1 MFIIS
6 GHSGCIL
13 EMIQVDQGCLVKKST
28 NRPDYIRRL
37 EKQCSKQ
44 ILFSKNNRLDIFTA
58 PKIRS
63 RIKSKKEYSF
73 CMDFIA
79 SSDAITFLL
88 EAPKDKL
95 DFFLESM
102 LIFVKEELSTSQECD
117 VSCSFY
123 DKLLL
128 VETKLY
134 THRFYRPKLG
144 LLLKEYREKI
154 LPKKIEIPVGVCHG
168 DLTLSNILVN
178 HTRQKITLIDFL
190 DVFIESPLQDMV
202 KIRQDTKYLWS
213 SHLYKGKIDAQRFKL
228 VMHYL
233 DERFV
238 SAFEAFKCYRE
249 YYTAFQVMN
258 LLRVLCYCDNEQTYV
273 SMLNSIENVLHKR

>member
-13 EMIQVDQGCLVKKST
+13 EMIQVNQECLVKKST

-37 EKQCSKQ
+37 EKQCKKQ
-44 ILFSKNNRLDIFTA
+44 ILFSKTNRLDIFAA
-58 PKIRS
+58 PKIHS
-63 RIKSKKEYSF
+63 QIKSEKEYSF

-95 DFFLESM
+95 DFFFESM
-102 LIFVKEELSTSQECD
+102 VALIREELSASQECD
-117 VSCSFY
+117 VSSSFY
-123 DKLLL
+123 DKLQS
-128 VETKLY
+128 VEAKLCV
-134 THRFYRPKLG
+134 HKLYRPKLS

-154 LPKKIEIPVGVCHG
+154 LPKKIEIPMGKCHG
-168 DLTLSNILVN
+168 DLTLSNILIS
-178 HTRQKITLIDFL
+178 HTKQKITLIDFL

-213 SHLYKGKIDAQRFKL
+213 SHLYRGKIDAQRYKL
-228 VMHYL
+228 VMRYL
-233 DERFV
+233 DQRFV
-238 SAFEAFKCYRE
+238 TAFKVFKCYRE

-258 LLRVLCYCDNEQTYV
+258 LLRVLCYCDNEQTYN
-273 SMLNSIENVLHKR
+273 SMLNSIENVLRKR